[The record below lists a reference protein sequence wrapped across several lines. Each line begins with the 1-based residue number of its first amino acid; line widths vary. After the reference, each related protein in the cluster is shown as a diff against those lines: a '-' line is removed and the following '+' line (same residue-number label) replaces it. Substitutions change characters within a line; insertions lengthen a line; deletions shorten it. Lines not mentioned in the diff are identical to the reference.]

1 MFWCCAAEVAILADG
16 GCVNFELASAVV
28 VRRNGLT
35 PLHSRA
41 DEDSAAFHTKNRR
54 DPSLTI
60 MNKLESIKRILRD
73 TLQLGDRAKDLTESS
88 ALLGAIPELDSMAV
102 ISLITMI
109 EDEFGITVADDE
121 VTAETFET
129 VGSLVRFVTEKT

>member
-1 MFWCCAAEVAILADG
+1 
-16 GCVNFELASAVV
+16 
-28 VRRNGLT
+28 
-35 PLHSRA
+35 
-41 DEDSAAFHTKNRR
+41 
-54 DPSLTI
+54 
-60 MNKLESIKRILRD
+60 MNNLESIKRILRD
-73 TLQLGDRAKDLTESS
+73 TLQLGERAKDLTESS

-129 VGSLVRFVTEKT
+129 VGSLVRFVAEKT